1 MGESAVQHSEQAPT
15 LTQQKEGNPTKIVD
29 KKRKKSH

>member
-1 MGESAVQHSEQAPT
+1 MGSAAQRAST
-15 LTQQKEGNPTKIVD
+15 YSTQQKEGNPTKIVD